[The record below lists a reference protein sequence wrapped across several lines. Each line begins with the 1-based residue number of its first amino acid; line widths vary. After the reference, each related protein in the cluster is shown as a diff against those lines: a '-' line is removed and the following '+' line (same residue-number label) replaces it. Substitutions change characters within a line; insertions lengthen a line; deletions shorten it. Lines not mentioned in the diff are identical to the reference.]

1 MVGKAQL
8 RAMREQVGH
17 SQQSLADALG
27 VNVRSVK
34 RWEHDGMPYEAPDEA
49 FEFLE
54 RCLDTQHEAVKIS
67 VSVVRKIAAKNP
79 DAHICVPI
87 SYFRNQTTYDSY
99 GRDPGYF
106 GVANANARAT
116 GMKLHE
122 LGFDVSYVYPCDNEP
137 SIVAARSANESG

>member
-8 RAMREQVGH
+8 RAMREQIGH

-49 FEFLE
+49 FELLE
-54 RCLDTQHEAVKIS
+54 RCIDAQREAVKTS
-67 VSVVRKIAAKNP
+67 MGVVRDIAAKNP

-87 SYFRNQTTYDSY
+87 SYFRDQAMYDSY

-116 GMKLHE
+116 ASE
-122 LGFDVSYVYPCDNEP
+122 LMREGFEVEFRYPSEGAIRTP
-137 SIVAARSANESG
+137 GSRY

>member
-1 MVGKAQL
+1 MSKADF

-54 RCLDTQHEAVKIS
+54 RCLDAQREAVKTS
-67 VSVVRKIAAKNP
+67 VGVVRDIATKNP
-79 DAHICVPI
+79 DVPICVPI
-87 SYFRNQTTYDSY
+87 SYFRDQAMYDSY

-106 GVANANARAT
+106 GVANANARTT
-116 GMKLHE
+116 GSKLYE
-122 LGFDVSYVYPCDNEP
+122 LGFEVRYVYPCDSEP
-137 SIVAARSANESG
+137 SIVAARSARESD

>member
-8 RAMREQVGH
+8 RALREQVGH

-34 RWEHDGMPYEAPDEA
+34 RWEHDGMPYEAPDDVWG
-49 FEFLE
+49 LLS
-54 RCLDTQHEAVKIS
+54 RCLKAQNQAVNHSIE
-67 VSVVRKIAAKNP
+67 VVQDLARENP

-87 SYFRNQTTYDSY
+87 SYFRDQAMFDLY
-99 GRDPGYF
+99 GRDSGYF

-116 GMKLHE
+116 GSKLRE
-122 LGFDVSYVYPCDNEP
+122 LGFEVRFAYPCESEP
-137 SIVAARSANESG
+137 SIVAARSATESG